1 MEAPNRNELVSI
13 SNTGVFWSPR
23 SFWVL
28 VWRGVALKIFFSMF
42 GIWIIVSSRALASSS
57 WRLFLVTNHFNA
69 LVTFKTILG
78 KLTTAVFGKLSFTA
92 GNLFNLVPWIFHK
105 LHNFFKLLL
114 TFWSRRIN
122 FYDLRL
128 TILSTLC
135 WLSLRISMHR
145 LTIMSTL
152 CWSSLRISMHRLTLL
167 SRIHH
172 FLHHLFHGISM
183 VTFLSGWAGL
193 WVWWFSVSRSVSMK
207 LFRILL
213 MRSINIS
220 FLAFSIFTFDLFAMT
235 IMAFNFVARFF
246 LEGMHLSIFSHLALA
261 WALEGLFLNLSVR
274 WVHSW
279 HFSDMLES
287 IGHLVLLIS
296 HTGLHLMH
304 RIFNRVLDRA
314 SHVWKSEAW
323 ATERWAVR

>member
-13 SNTGVFWSPR
+13 SNTGVFWSPW

-114 TFWSRRIN
+114 TLWSRRID

-128 TILSTLC
+128 TIL
-135 WLSLRISMHR
+135 
-145 LTIMSTL
+145 STL

-183 VTFLSGWAGL
+183 VTILSGWAGL

-235 IMAFNFVARFF
+235 IMTFNFVTRFF
-246 LEGMHLSIFSHLALA
+246 LQGMHLSILSHLAPA

-304 RIFNRVLDRA
+304 RIFNGVLDRA

-323 ATERWAVR
+323 TPEWWAVR